1 MCVRKMR
8 EDDDSK
14 RERRLH
20 DDPQEIKEILSVVSS
35 EIPGLIKNIIASV
48 FSEEAGRNMGKAAG
62 SFYKELK
69 DSGMP
74 EEMALRMTEDYM
86 KTFTSLGDLIK
97 GVGKGK
103 TGSLNVSVGSKNSE
117 SRAPEFLRARTR
129 KDSESEE
136 DE

>member
-1 MCVRKMR
+1 VKEN
-8 EDDDSK
+8 EDTR
-14 RERRLH
+14 RERRSH
-20 DDPQEIKEILSVVSS
+20 EDAEEIGAILSAVSS
-35 EIPGLIKNIIASV
+35 EVPGLIKNIIASV

-69 DSGMP
+69 DSGIP
-74 EEMALRMTEDYM
+74 AEIALRMTEDYM

-103 TGSLNVSVGSKNSE
+103 TGPLNVSVGSKDSG
-117 SRAPEFLRARTR
+117 SRTSEFLRARTR

>member
-1 MCVRKMR
+1 MK
-8 EDDDSK
+8 ENDDTR
-14 RERRLH
+14 RERRSH
-20 DDPQEIKEILSVVSS
+20 DDPEEIREILSVVSS
-35 EIPGLIKNIIASV
+35 EIPGLIRNIIASV

-103 TGSLNVSVGSKNSE
+103 TGLFNASVGPKSSK
-117 SRAPEFLRARTR
+117 PE
-129 KDSESEE
+129 EE
-136 DE
+136 E

>member
-1 MCVRKMR
+1 VK
-8 EDDDSK
+8 EDDDTRREK
-14 RERRLH
+14 RHHE
-20 DDPQEIKEILSVVSS
+20 DAEEIEAVLSAVSS
-35 EIPGLIKNIIASV
+35 QVPGLIKNIIASV

-103 TGSLNVSVGSKNSE
+103 TGSLNVSVGARNSE
-117 SRAPEFLRARTR
+117 S
-129 KDSESEE
+129 E
-136 DE
+136 DDE